1 MKLSSALFLTFAF
14 CFPAVTDGRADN
26 FRDAFGPRFGAAQS
40 IYLNQAPKK
49 GLNSVHR
56 WNQIAINA
64 TGFDHT
70 PVAPGENRVFGEQLG
85 PGRSSRAMAIVHIAI
100 FDAMNALLGG
110 YRSYTGVLAQGPTS
124 MNAAVS
130 QAAHDTLVALFPSH
144 AARFGSFLTY
154 DLAQTKNK
162 NEQANR
168 TYLGCRTSVAILAV

>member
-49 GLNSVHR
+49 GLDSVHR

-64 TGFDHT
+64 SGLDHT

-100 FDAMNALLGG
+100 FDAINAILGG
-110 YRSYTGVLAQGPTS
+110 YQSYTGIESVPHPVLIR
-124 MNAAVS
+124 AAVA
-130 QAAHDTLVALFPSH
+130 QAAHDTLVSLYPSQK
-144 AARFGSFLTY
+144 ASFDQELADDLLRVTSNKQKSNGVGFGKQI
-154 DLAQTKNK
+154 A
-162 NEQANR
+162 
-168 TYLGCRTSVAILAV
+168 